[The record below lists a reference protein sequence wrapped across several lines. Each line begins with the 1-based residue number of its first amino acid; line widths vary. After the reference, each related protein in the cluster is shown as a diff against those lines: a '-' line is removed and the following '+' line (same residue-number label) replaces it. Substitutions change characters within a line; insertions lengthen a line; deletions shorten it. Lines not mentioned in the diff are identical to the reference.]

1 MKKIYSILLM
11 AVALLISTN
20 LKAETL
26 LVGENQA
33 YQTLEDA
40 FEAADN
46 GDIIQLQ
53 SALST
58 TATTEFVKPAGS
70 QITLDLNGQTITNN
84 GKKTAVIT
92 IYRGT
97 LNVIGT
103 GSIIAAGEEG
113 KGFQVRGTLDTIADF
128 AGLII
133 GENVTVN
140 AQQTTANPY
149 GKGIEIYTNNSR
161 TDASKGLYRSDFN
174 ASYPSDYAGT
184 KITANAHGLANGV
197 HVTVYGTV
205 LGGEYGVQVSGVVRD
220 PRQAYIVNTSDEY
233 KCYYYFDANGN
244 KTKMDVSTEAKYN
257 RVRAYAPKVTIAS
270 TAIVRSNATTKGSTA
285 VYCAGYGSWDIS
297 GTCEGNVGVY
307 VKSGEIELNDA
318 TITSTNN
325 LLYARAEETNSNVT
339 AQGSALVIQ
348 SSAAYSGEQH
358 VTING
363 DSKLEAEKGYAIMET
378 VTTANTETKVDAIEI
393 NGGTF
398 VGGDKGAIALTETTV
413 NNDATKITVLGGTV
427 NGTTEISGNATS
439 LETLA
444 GTGNNT
450 IITEVK
456 NNDGTTSYVISKV
469 TAEEKTQLST
479 LPLAVDLNSYTSDAR
494 PALNL
499 SGLNKTT
506 GLTINA
512 NTKVQLGDVIMNNT
526 NLALTI
532 TIPEGSTL
540 LVKTLT
546 MNKTA
551 QIIVKAGA
559 KLIVDGNQGVYA
571 DTTSNIIIEAED
583 GNMGLFY
590 FNPAVSS
597 NKHPNATVQ
606 LYSNGYL
613 ENGVYHFQR
622 FGVPVFTS
630 LSHSQMT
637 RKYSTNTYYYY
648 WDNTINDWA
657 PITSATYEMKP
668 FVGLTMTSTYG
679 SAGNIY
685 SMPGE
690 LYGNVNAEL
699 NYLVGWNYFANS
711 YTGQMDIKDLLLD
724 ILNAHNDEIEGG
736 VQIYDAVNDTWNAI
750 SKANIQ
756 EGTAAQTKIEPMQA
770 IVLKNISDATI
781 TNAIDY
787 ENVLW
792 NHRDDLNE
800 TSAAPARRG
809 ASANYD
815 LATIVISNDNAK
827 QTVTL
832 RQGAQFSNEFDNG
845 YDLSKYMYGA
855 VNVYAETANGNMA
868 QVASDNIYGQTIT
881 VNTNSA
887 KSFKMTFENLNG
899 ATFAIRDNVTGSVI
913 DMTENA
919 EYYFTADAYNGENRF
934 EIVEARKMPTDV
946 EVVDAAKA
954 QKGIYSLVGAYLG
967 EDFDVLPAGI
977 YVVNGVK
984 VVK

>member
-20 LKAETL
+20 LKAVDVASYDQLIAALNGGVAGTAETTDITL
-26 LVGENQA
+26 TGNIELGANQA
-33 YQTLEDA
+33 LHMYRDTNDVVNLNLGG
-40 FEAADN
+40 FRIYN
-46 GDIIQLQ
+46 N
-53 SALST
+53 
-58 TATTEFVKPAGS
+58 ATKDYTKMFS
-70 QITLDLNGQTITNN
+70 
-84 GKKTAVIT
+84 

-97 LNVIGT
+97 LNISNGT
-103 GSIIAAGEEG
+103 IENNRTATVGDYETLSIFGSKDPDVLNHTTVNILEGATIIASGCEG
-113 KGFQVRGTLDTIADF
+113 GKAITINELREDYAKLNGSTTALF
-128 AGLII
+128 
-133 GENVTVN
+133 NHTSTVN
-140 AQQTTANPY
+140 GGDGFA
-149 GKGIEIYTNNSR
+149 E
-161 TDASKGLYRSDFN
+161 
-174 ASYPSDYAGT
+174 
-184 KITANAHGLANGV
+184 GV
-197 HVTVYGTV
+197 HVNIYGAVTGTQYCVKVNGNVRSATYFKTLATPVTSYTSNEFAVKTVNMTDEATFNKLYAKAPIVHIYNSAVLNADANRSDATAVYSSGFGNFVIEGTV
-205 LGGEYGVQVSGVVRD
+205 S
-220 PRQAYIVNTSDEY
+220 
-233 KCYYYFDANGN
+233 
-244 KTKMDVSTEAKYN
+244 
-257 RVRAYAPKVTIAS
+257 
-270 TAIVRSNATTKGSTA
+270 GSTA
-285 VYCAGYGSWDIS
+285 VY
-297 GTCEGNVGVY
+297 
-307 VKSGEIELNDA
+307 VKSGNVTIHDANISSTGNYTAVTAHGKSGVHAGGSAVVIESNSSYTGESSLTVSGDSK
-318 TITSTNN
+318 ITSTN
-325 LLYARAEETNSNVT
+325 
-339 AQGSALVIQ
+339 
-348 SSAAYSGEQH
+348 
-358 VTING
+358 
-363 DSKLEAEKGYAIMET
+363 GYAIEET
-378 VTTANTETKVDAIEI
+378 ITNAASTKVSSISIE
-393 NGGTF
+393 GGTIS
-398 VGGDKGAIALTETTV
+398 GGSKGAIVVT
-413 NNDATKITVLGGTV
+413 DATAATDSVKVYGGNITGSVIKDN
-427 NGTTEISGNATS
+427 NGNPIVVTNPGELSSVTANSTYYTEIIDPETHKTTIVITTGEQPAQQTTFDITDFSNTGRNIELDVTNATTPFS
-439 LETLA
+439 VSGSVLA
-444 GTGNNT
+444 TNGDMT
-450 IITEVK
+450 
-456 NNDGTTSYVISKV
+456 
-469 TAEEKTQLST
+469 
-479 LPLAVDLNSYTSDAR
+479 
-494 PALNL
+494 
-499 SGLNKTT
+499 
-506 GLTINA
+506 
-512 NTKVQLGDVIMNNT
+512 LGDVILKGSDAQSVVITVNEGNT
-526 NLALTI
+526 LT
-532 TIPEGSTL
+532 
-540 LVKTLT
+540 VNKLT
-546 MNKTA
+546 MNNYA
-551 QIIVKAGA
+551 QVVVKAGA
-559 KLIVDGNQGVYA
+559 KFIVKGNQGIVA
-571 DTTSNIIIEAED
+571 PSVNNIIIEAED

-637 RKYSTNTYYYY
+637 RKYSTITHYYY

-792 NHRDDLNE
+792 NHRDELNE